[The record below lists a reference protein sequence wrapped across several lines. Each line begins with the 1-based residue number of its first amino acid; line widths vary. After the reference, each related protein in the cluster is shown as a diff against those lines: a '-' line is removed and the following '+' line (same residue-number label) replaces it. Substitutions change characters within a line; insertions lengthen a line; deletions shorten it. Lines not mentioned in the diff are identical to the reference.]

1 MRRWFKHAQLLSV
14 ALALAFYLSRP
25 PSLSLSR
32 CSLFSFLSR
41 SLSVDLELARAQLG
55 LWRKSNRK
63 MQGQATAANRCC
75 LPGCS
80 APRYV
85 ELTTGFVHDFCGRTH
100 SRQAAALGMLG
111 VSTASLQLASQEVD
125 RVWRGRDGEGE
136 YVISLLTNKHCK
148 YQGIKARFLAS
159 WHHPPIKPT
168 VMRMYQVRNARQTFA
183 MYSRYKDALVAQ
195 SQAQGEKR
203 RGGARAV
210 INEVYHR

>member
-1 MRRWFKHAQLLSV
+1 
-14 ALALAFYLSRP
+14 
-25 PSLSLSR
+25 
-32 CSLFSFLSR
+32 
-41 SLSVDLELARAQLG
+41 
-55 LWRKSNRK
+55 
-63 MQGQATAANRCC
+63 
-75 LPGCS
+75 
-80 APRYV
+80 
-85 ELTTGFVHDFCGRTH
+85 
-100 SRQAAALGMLG
+100 MLG

-203 RGGARAV
+203 LGVARAV